1 MPILRRRDLVC
12 QEAIELLTE
21 YLEGALSR
29 RQRRRLRTHLEACP
43 NCSAYLEQ
51 IRVTIRLS
59 GSIEPEDLSPKRRTS
74 SPSST
79 AAGSQANSRPQSR
92 IWGRGVSVW

>member
-21 YLEGALSR
+21 YLEGTLSR
-29 RQRRRLRTHLEACP
+29 RQRRRLGTHLDVCP

-51 IRVTIRLS
+51 IRITIRLT
-59 GSIEPEDLSPKRRTS
+59 GTIEPEDLSPRAVDELTELYRRWRT
-74 SPSST
+74 
-79 AAGSQANSRPQSR
+79 GE
-92 IWGRGVSVW
+92 

>member
-1 MPILRRRDLVC
+1 MPTLRRKDLVC

-21 YLEGALSR
+21 FLEGTLSR
-29 RQRRRLRTHLEACP
+29 RRRRRLKAHLDACP

-59 GSIEPEDLSPKRRTS
+59 GSIQPEDLSPRALDELTELYRRWR
-74 SPSST
+74 
-79 AAGSQANSRPQSR
+79 AGE
-92 IWGRGVSVW
+92 